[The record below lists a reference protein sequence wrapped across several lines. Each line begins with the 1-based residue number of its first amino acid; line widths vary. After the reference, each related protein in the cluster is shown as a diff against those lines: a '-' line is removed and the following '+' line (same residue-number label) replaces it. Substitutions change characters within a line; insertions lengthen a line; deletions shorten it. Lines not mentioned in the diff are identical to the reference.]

1 MSIKRKFSF
10 YVFSS
15 HYYTKF
21 FEKNRNTSTWETGR
35 LNQCTPIAYEKTF
48 PQEPTNVWEG
58 KGVVGNQ
65 RGLIL

>member
-1 MSIKRKFSF
+1 M
-10 YVFSS
+10 
-15 HYYTKF
+15 
-21 FEKNRNTSTWETGR
+21 E
-35 LNQCTPIAYEKTF
+35 YEKTF

>member
-1 MSIKRKFSF
+1 MLI
-10 YVFSS
+10 
-15 HYYTKF
+15 
-21 FEKNRNTSTWETGR
+21 
-35 LNQCTPIAYEKTF
+35 PINMILYEKTF